1 VEPVLIREWDNER
14 FHRKVLE
21 LEANGYEARRETY
34 QVIPEQN
41 PDTGFVVHLYSI
53 EMYPAENESK
63 YK

>member
-1 VEPVLIREWDNER
+1 MEPVLIREWDNET

-34 QVIPEQN
+34 QVIAEQN

-53 EMYPAENESK
+53 EMYPCRRPD
-63 YK
+63 